1 MEREKTRDD
10 KFPRGVDESVILRFQ
25 RFQEEDD
32 EADFEVISS
41 TKVRLDRF
49 LSSAKQDEDD
59 DILVISSYPRRI
71 LSPKMRYHYSNF
83 ETTSIVIAG
92 SIILFTITIMVVG
105 PTDTVRRFSSWFK
118 RRKQTNRSNSS
129 PPQQSSKPNPSNSSK
144 VKSQKD
150 DDIPALLLE
159 GSRNIE
165 TILEKPIETIKV
177 SAESS
182 SEKEL
187 KTSKIKEKT
196 TDHSAR
202 KELATLCRSPHS
214 EANKIQVV
222 TKMAQDIKLVQ
233 KVLQDNGV
241 DASLAPHVAISLQT
255 SERIIDSQHKVE
267 RGRLLFENHQRQLDR
282 QLSERQHQESMQAA
296 KYDPNWKEKLERK
309 RDECWKVTTRI
320 VIEVICAYKFS
331 NIFRLL
337 WNVYQNQRAMFSVP
351 EVTRMVIQSACN
363 CQSPQRE
370 HFPITLYT
378 YQGLFGV
385 DMNFESGLCYGY
397 CLLSFS
403 SILCLTAL
411 IHQGIRT
418 FFLPSLFHNVVNLA
432 TVGMLYLGSYNEGHN
447 LSEFIV
453 SDGRFMSLLVGLI
466 GLFVM
471 VEWNFY
477 QVRQDILANK
487 SKAFEK
493 AMDSGMRRM
502 EVLYRELYFFRYFIG
517 AMYCCTLFL
526 WGQN

>member
-1 MEREKTRDD
+1 MEREKTKDD
-10 KFPRGVDESVILRFQ
+10 KFPRGVDESVILKFQ

-59 DILVISSYPRRI
+59 DILVISSSPRRI
-71 LSPKMRYHYSNF
+71 LSPKTRYHYSNF
-83 ETTSIVIAG
+83 ETTSIVITG

-129 PPQQSSKPNPSNSSK
+129 PQQPSKPNPSNPSK

-159 GSRNIE
+159 GSRNME
-165 TILEKPIETIKV
+165 TILEKPMETIKV
-177 SAESS
+177 LAESS
-182 SEKEL
+182 SEKAL
-187 KTSKIKEKT
+187 KTSKIKEMT
-196 TDHSAR
+196 TDDSAR
-202 KELATLCRSPHS
+202 KELATLCRSPDS

-255 SERIIDSQHKVE
+255 SERIINSQHKVE

-309 RDECWKVTTRI
+309 RDKCWKVTTRI
-320 VIEVICAYKFS
+320 VIEAICAYKFS
-331 NIFRLL
+331 NVFRPL

-363 CQSPQRE
+363 CQSPQRQQ
-370 HFPITLYT
+370 FPITLYT

-385 DMNFESGLCYGY
+385 DMNLESGLCYGY

-403 SILCLTAL
+403 SIFCLTAL
-411 IHQGIRT
+411 VHQGIRT
-418 FFLPSLFHNVVNLA
+418 FCLPSLFHNVVNLA
-432 TVGMLYLGSYNEGHN
+432 TVGLLYLGSYNEGHN

-453 SDGRFMSLLVGLI
+453 SDGRFMSLLIVLI
-466 GLFVM
+466 GQYYNCLK
-471 VEWNFY
+471 N
-477 QVRQDILANK
+477 I
-487 SKAFEK
+487 
-493 AMDSGMRRM
+493 
-502 EVLYRELYFFRYFIG
+502 
-517 AMYCCTLFL
+517 
-526 WGQN
+526 